1 MNATQIPN
9 AFAGDILVEDTSL
22 SNLILRGKQK
32 DTEVFGS
39 TEMMRTLTM
48 DTVPLSVRKHLI
60 QSSVKVETSSVGGTV
75 RADFLLP
82 GLTNYI
88 GIQGYIYYNSGDK
101 SSLRLN
107 GCSWFYFKLLPGTY
121 SDNKTFTVAESMEH
135 AIYKA
140 YEEEKKG
147 NVV

>member
-9 AFAGDILVEDTSL
+9 AFAGDTLVEDTSI
-22 SNLILRGKQK
+22 SNLILRGMEK
-32 DTEVFGS
+32 DAEVFGS

-48 DTVPLSVRKHLI
+48 DTIPLSVRKYLD

-88 GIQGYIYYNSGDK
+88 GVLGHIYYNSGDK

-107 GCSWFYFKLLPGTY
+107 GCSWFYFKLSPGKY
-121 SDNKTFTVAESMEH
+121 SDDKIFTVAESMEH

-147 NVV
+147 SVV